1 MSAPRVPASSLD
13 AATVATLQERLQQ
26 MERDLQAGI
35 AKQRAQLAAH
45 DSATSNAFVAGNEG
59 ALTVESDD
67 EALAM
72 LSHEEIEWAAV
83 QAALGRIKEGRY
95 GLCAQCEEPIGRE
108 RLMAVPYA
116 TLCVECQQADESRG
130 HGGQARAH

>member
-1 MSAPRVPASSLD
+1 MPAPRVPASPLD
-13 AATVATLQERLQQ
+13 AATVATLHERLQQ

-35 AKQRAQLAAH
+35 AHQRSQLATH
-45 DSATSNAFVAGNEG
+45 DAATSNAFVAGNEG
-59 ALTVESDD
+59 ALTSESDD

-83 QAALGRIKEGRY
+83 QAALARIKDGRY
-95 GLCAQCEEPIGRE
+95 GSCAQCDEPIGRE

-116 TLCVECQQADESRG
+116 TLCVACQQSDESRG
-130 HGGQARAH
+130 HGGQARAR

>member
-1 MSAPRVPASSLD
+1 MSAPRVPASPLD
-13 AATVATLQERLQQ
+13 AATIALLHERLQQ

-35 AKQRAQLAAH
+35 AKQRAQLATH
-45 DSATSNAFVAGNEG
+45 DAATSNAFVAGNEG
-59 ALTVESDD
+59 ALTSESDD

-72 LSHEEIEWAAV
+72 LSHEEVEWTAV
-83 QAALGRIKEGRY
+83 QAALSRIKDGRY

-116 TLCVECQQADESRG
+116 TLCVECQQADES
-130 HGGQARAH
+130 HAGGARSRTH